1 MSNLEDS
8 LKAEAA
14 KFSFTAKRVPA
25 SHLRMKT
32 DLHLPYL
39 YSCLLVTILSTISC
53 PAAPAGIGPSFKG
66 PVGLQLYSLREQF
79 AKDVPGTLDEVKR
92 FGIQYAE
99 VAGNY
104 GLTPEKFSQEL
115 AARGI
120 KPIGAHFDYE
130 RYRNDAEG
138 VAKEANALGLEYA
151 GCAWIPHDGDFNEKT
166 CREAI
171 EVFNKAGEA
180 MAKHGLKFFYHVHGF
195 EFQPYGKGTLLDLLF
210 QETNPKFVNYEMDI
224 FWIVFP
230 AQDPVKLLEKYPG
243 RWQLMH
249 LKDMRKGTQTG
260 ALTGKTDV
268 KNDAALGQGLM
279 DLPAILAAA
288 KKVGVKWYF
297 IEDESPWSE
306 KQIPESLRFLQQV
319 RF

>member
-1 MSNLEDS
+1 VAN
-8 LKAEAA
+8 EA
-14 KFSFTAKRVPA
+14 K
-25 SHLRMKT
+25 
-32 DLHLPYL
+32 
-39 YSCLLVTILSTISC
+39 
-53 PAAPAGIGPSFKG
+53 
-66 PVGLQLYSLREQF
+66 
-79 AKDVPGTLDEVKR
+79 
-92 FGIQYAE
+92 
-99 VAGNY
+99 
-104 GLTPEKFSQEL
+104 
-115 AARGI
+115 
-120 KPIGAHFDYE
+120 
-130 RYRNDAEG
+130 
-138 VAKEANALGLEYA
+138 ALGLEYA

-180 MAKHGLKFFYHVHGF
+180 MAKYGLKFFYHVHGF
-195 EFQPYGKGTLLDLLF
+195 EFQPYGQGTLLDLLF

-230 AQDPVKLLEKYPG
+230 AQDPVKLLEKYPK

-306 KQIPESLRFLQQV
+306 KQIPESLRFLEQAK
-319 RF
+319 F